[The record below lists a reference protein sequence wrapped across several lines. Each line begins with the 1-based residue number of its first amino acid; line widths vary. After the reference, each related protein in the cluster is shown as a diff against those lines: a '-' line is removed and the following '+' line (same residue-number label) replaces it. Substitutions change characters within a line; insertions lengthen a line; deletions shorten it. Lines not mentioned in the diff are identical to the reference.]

1 MFDITIRY
9 DRVPVLH
16 MAPAIRRYV
25 ERGIPPGHFLCALL
39 SNDLFEAFGRADD
52 DNTAAMHAWTI
63 FVYCELPSGCW
74 GSSEVVN
81 AWINTGGLIGQAAKE
96 QV

>member
-1 MFDITIRY
+1 MFDIHVRY
-9 DRVPVLH
+9 DRVPVPH
-16 MAPAIRRYV
+16 MAPAVRRYI

-52 DNTAAMHAWTI
+52 DNAAAMRDWTI

-74 GSSEVVN
+74 GSPEAIN
-81 AWINTGGLIGQAAKE
+81 AWCNAGGLSGQATEEHA
-96 QV
+96 